1 MNVKNIIISTRAH
14 KIGDVIL
21 SLPLATLLK
30 QKNPD
35 LVVGFIGTDYTKAVI
50 EACTSVD
57 VFINERDFLEKK
69 ITLNNHKPECI
80 LHAVPVPKIAKRSA
94 KLNIPLRIGTNRR
107 VYHWF
112 TCNKLISLTRKN
124 SNLHEAQL
132 NIKMLES
139 FGIDTELRLD
149 QIADLFALPDLNYL
163 LAESKIKLD
172 KNRFKVIIHPKSG
185 GSAHEWSLQN
195 YIDLIKS
202 LDTEKFQVFIS
213 GTDKERTVLKPLF
226 DAVGDKVTDVCGQL
240 NLTEFIGLIA
250 RCDALIACSTGP
262 LHLAAVLNK
271 HALGIYAPSRPI
283 FPQRWGPIGH
293 KAQVFVLD
301 KPCNL
306 CTKVKTACSCIQ
318 SIEPAS
324 IKSALD
330 FLYQED
336 IKIVSLA
343 VK

>member
-21 SLPLATLLK
+21 SLPIATLLK

-35 LVVGFIGTDYTKAVI
+35 LVVGFIGTEYTKPVI

-57 VFINERDFLEKK
+57 VFINEHDFLEKD

-80 LHAVPVPKIAKRSA
+80 LHAVPVSKIARRSA

-112 TCNKLISLTRKN
+112 TCNKLVNLTRKK

-139 FGIDTELRLD
+139 FGIDTEFSLA
-149 QIADLFALPDLNYL
+149 QIADLFALPDLSHL
-163 LAESKIKLD
+163 LADSKIKLD
-172 KNRFKVIIHPKSG
+172 ESRFKVIIHPKSG
-185 GSAHEWSLQN
+185 GSAHEWSLQH
-195 YIDLIKS
+195 YIDLINS
-202 LDTEKFQVFIS
+202 LDRKKFQILVS
-213 GTDKERTVLKPLF
+213 GTDKEKTALKPLL
-226 DAVGDKVTDVCGQL
+226 DAVGDKITDVSGQL
-240 NLTEFIGLIA
+240 NLPEFIGLIA
-250 RCDALIACSTGP
+250 RCDGLIACSTGP
-262 LHLAAVLNK
+262 LHLAAVLNR

-293 KAQVFVLD
+293 KARVFVLD
-301 KPCNL
+301 KHCNL
-306 CTKVKTACSCIQ
+306 CAQVKTACSCIQ

-324 IKSALD
+324 IKSALEYLHEQD
-330 FLYQED
+330 YQTA
-336 IKIVSLA
+336 SLA